1 MMTWRHG
8 VGVWS
13 CPTQWRTTTG
23 EEHGLPKGV
32 SWRQHGLN
40 RRVTAR
46 IGDTGGQGVGRQ
58 LADRAIY
65 LRRWVGT
72 YVHSSR
78 HTPHTLRI
86 NTALGWALGTLR
98 INTPLRP
105 RLIRDSQTLAWTLD
119 LAWTAPILSSSQPKS
134 TSDLL
139 S

>member
-1 MMTWRHG
+1 MGAGQANRERSWTCQGLHPRGPWLRLVYLKDDMETTW
-8 VGVWS
+8 S
-13 CPTQWRTTTG
+13 Y
-23 EEHGLPKGV
+23 
-32 SWRQHGLN
+32 N

-46 IGDTGGQGVGRQ
+46 IRDTGGQGSLPTPFSQILG
-58 LADRAIY
+58 LN
-65 LRRWVGT
+65 LRDLPTAYRWPTNGDGGT

-119 LAWTAPILSSSQPKS
+119 LAWTA
-134 TSDLL
+134 
-139 S
+139 

>member
-1 MMTWRHG
+1 MGAGQANRERSWTCQGLHPRGPWLLLVYLKEDMETTWYY
-8 VGVWS
+8 
-13 CPTQWRTTTG
+13 
-23 EEHGLPKGV
+23 
-32 SWRQHGLN
+32 N

-46 IGDTGGQGVGRQ
+46 IRDTGGQGVGRQ

-65 LRRWVGT
+65 QRRWGRLCLGT

-119 LAWTAPILSSSQPKS
+119 LAWTA
-134 TSDLL
+134 
-139 S
+139 